1 MRLSLEGWHRLSL
14 RRSLLLI
21 LLPGMLVVVGAEMLV
36 TWRNAI
42 DATHAAYDRALFG
55 AVKSI
60 DANIST
66 ESGGLGV
73 ELPYRVLEFFELTA
87 AGQVY
92 YRVATEDGLVE
103 IGNADLPPPRG
114 ALVSGRP
121 QFMNAE
127 YHGEPVRV
135 ASYARPLARALA
147 GETVPQRVVI
157 QVAETLDSRQ
167 VFMRQ
172 LVLQAAVRDLF
183 LVLAASALLVLAVAW
198 ALRPLTRLR
207 SEIEARSP
215 QDLTPVTTTGIPADV
230 QPLVEAINH
239 HVERNRQMAQ
249 AQRRFVD
256 DASHQLRTPLTT
268 LATQVGF
275 ALRERDPTAKSS
287 ALQAI
292 KTQLD
297 ATVRQTNQMLALA
310 RADSAGA
317 ALRPPER
324 LALDALAERVT
335 RQNWT
340 AAREA
345 GIDLGLECP
354 AVPVEVAA
362 QADLLTEALANL
374 LHNALRY
381 TPRGGHVTV
390 QVSREDDRAR
400 LSVADDGPGLPDDEL
415 SRAGERFF
423 RGSQATLPG
432 SGLGLAIVRSI
443 AERHSGG
450 LEVHRGEGGR
460 GLVASLWL
468 PLAPQDT

>member
-14 RRSLLLI
+14 RRCLLLI

-183 LVLAASALLVLAVAW
+183 LVLAARVLLVLAVGLGA
-198 ALRPLTRLR
+198 AAADTLAQRDAQ
-207 SEIEARSP
+207 ARSP

-239 HVERNRQMAQ
+239 HVERTARSAQ
-249 AQRRFVD
+249 AQRRFID

-275 ALRERDPTAKSS
+275 ALRERDPTASS
-287 ALQAI
+287 PARCWPSRRSSTPPCARR
-292 KTQLD
+292 TRCWRWH
-297 ATVRQTNQMLALA
+297 APTV
-310 RADSAGA
+310 
-317 ALRPPER
+317 PER
-324 LALDALAERVT
+324 PC
-335 RQNWT
+335 
-340 AAREA
+340 AR
-345 GIDLGLECP
+345 
-354 AVPVEVAA
+354 
-362 QADLLTEALANL
+362 
-374 LHNALRY
+374 
-381 TPRGGHVTV
+381 
-390 QVSREDDRAR
+390 
-400 LSVADDGPGLPDDEL
+400 
-415 SRAGERFF
+415 
-423 RGSQATLPG
+423 
-432 SGLGLAIVRSI
+432 RS
-443 AERHSGG
+443 AWHWMHWPS
-450 LEVHRGEGGR
+450 
-460 GLVASLWL
+460 A
-468 PLAPQDT
+468 